1 MHKTNFKPSASTRKL
16 AKRKTRVDTQKDER
30 SNKGQC
36 RKRDRFCR
44 FPLCGCRRL
53 GWRLEASHQSHK
65 GAGGNPTGSRS
76 TADQLLLLCVHRH
89 RDGAVSRHHG
99 TLRARYLTADRAD
112 GPVAWEVDM
121 TAVYGFTKAKS
132 AQWREVARESAVQQ
146 LEPLDKWQED
156 ALLHM
161 AEMTV

>member
-1 MHKTNFKPSASTRKL
+1 MHKTFPKPSASARKL
-16 AKRKTRVDTQKDER
+16 KKADTRLKAKKAERDEKLEVR
-30 SNKGQC
+30 
-36 RKRDRFCR
+36 RRDRFCR

-53 GWRLEASHQSHK
+53 GWRLETSHQSHK
-65 GAGGNPTGSRS
+65 GAGGDKTGTRS
-76 TADQLLLLCVHRH
+76 TADQMILLCVHRH
-89 RDGAVSRHHG
+89 QDGVVSRHHG

-112 GPVAWEVDM
+112 GPVAWEVDLG
-121 TAVYGFTKAKS
+121 AVYGFKK

-156 ALLHM
+156 ALLHL